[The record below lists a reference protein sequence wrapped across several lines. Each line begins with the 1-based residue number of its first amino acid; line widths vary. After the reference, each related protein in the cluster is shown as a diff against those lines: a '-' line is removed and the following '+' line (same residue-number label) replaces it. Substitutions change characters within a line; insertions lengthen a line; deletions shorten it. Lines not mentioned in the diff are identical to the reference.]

1 MEFAAVSARP
11 GPVAPT
17 NQLTA
22 VFHKHKSPKL
32 PLLLVSLLAPFIA
45 GHAAADPSLSLQ
57 PDGSLLYTGD
67 AARVS
72 LGYAKGGYFH
82 GELAGV
88 LKETS
93 ESAWLGEGWVS
104 QSSGGLKLSYHQLL
118 GDRVHKYFVA
128 HDQNQTR
135 DRKLTLGYGMER
147 DDWFGNLNLSR
158 GLTGR
163 RLVDRRESRS
173 TSQEGGVVDGRAYL
187 DTVTQITSTR
197 IYERAYDYGFG
208 VRAGRYFSGAHV
220 RLTAGYDHEWGR
232 GNAKQNSLSLT
243 GEKMFVGSPHSVALQ
258 VSHSRKTGDLD
269 IGRND
274 TRVMVAYRYS
284 FGGSNSQPER
294 SYRMVA
300 VPVSQAAPPA
310 VASVNVPAA
319 AESAQFEKQWVK
331 TKANMTS
338 DAFFEFGSAQLTAQA
353 KAELDRVGTLLKTEG
368 REGNVRIVGHTCDI
382 GSEKINDRLSLQRAR
397 TVRDYLVAA
406 GAFQSV
412 EAIVEGKGEREPKFP
427 AEPGLR
433 EKNRRVEM
441 EFYSFVSKEELLRV
455 ASPPAAAM
463 APTQPASAAPA
474 VTYERVAVDQ
484 PPAWMRQALRT
495 PALHKRTVDVYRSKE
510 ETQTGTRTRDWI
522 NRAPVAQDDAY
533 SVAAGSTTT
542 LAVLANDTD
551 PDNGDTL
558 SLVSVTGA
566 SRGQVRIEGQQLVY
580 TASPGGAGQEKFS
593 YTIKDSKGV
602 VSSANVVVTITTANR
617 PPIAGNDRY
626 VVSGR
631 IATSLPVLTN
641 DSDPDGDPLTIISV
655 TQPLQRAGTVQIV
668 GSEILFTPNGVFPT
682 DSFSYT
688 VSDGKGGLA
697 TAIVDLI
704 DP

>member
-1 MEFAAVSARP
+1 M
-11 GPVAPT
+11 
-17 NQLTA
+17 
-22 VFHKHKSPKL
+22 FHTHKSPKL

-45 GHAAADPSLSLQ
+45 GHATADPSLSLQ

-82 GELAGV
+82 GELVGV

-93 ESAWLGEGWVS
+93 ASAWLGEGWIS
-104 QSSGGLKLSYHQLL
+104 QSSGGLKLSYHQLQ
-118 GDRVHKYFVA
+118 GDTVHKYFVA

-163 RLVDRRESRS
+163 RLVEQRDSRNI
-173 TSQEGGVVDGRAYL
+173 SQEGGIVDGRAYL
-187 DTVTQITSTR
+187 DTVTQTTSTR

-243 GEKMFVGSPHSVALQ
+243 AEKMFVGSPHSVALQ
-258 VSHSRKTGDLD
+258 VSHSRKTGSHD

-274 TRVMVAYRYS
+274 TGVMVAYRYS
-284 FGGSNSQPER
+284 FGGTNSQPER
-294 SYRMVA
+294 AYRMM
-300 VPVSQAAPPA
+300 PVEASTQAAPAA
-310 VASVNVPAA
+310 VAPVDAPVA
-319 AESAQFEKQWVK
+319 AEPVQFEKQWVK

-353 KAELDRVGTLLKTEG
+353 KAELDRVVALLKTEG

-382 GSEKINDRLSLQRAR
+382 GSEKINDRLSLQRAQ

-406 GAFQSV
+406 GAFRPD
-412 EAIVEGKGEREPKFP
+412 EAIVEGRGEREPKFP
-427 AEPGLR
+427 AEPGAR

-441 EFYSFVSKEELLRV
+441 EFFSFVSKEELVRV
-455 ASPPAAAM
+455 PS
-463 APTQPASAAPA
+463 PASATTSPAQPAGVAPA

-510 ETQTGTRTRDWI
+510 ETQTETRTRDWI
-522 NRAPVAQDDAY
+522 NRAPAAQDDTYA
-533 SVAAGSTTT
+533 VAAGSTTT

-566 SRGQVRIEGQQLVY
+566 SRGQVRIEGQQLIY
-580 TASPGGAGQEKFS
+580 TASSGGGGQDKFS
-593 YTIKDSKGV
+593 YTIKDGQGS
-602 VSSANVVVTITTANR
+602 VSSANVVVTITSANR